1 MFDSDI
7 ESPYRKLDKYTTLS
21 DSGSAYAGTMRTI
34 KWISQNGV
42 DSKYIKDNE
51 KNFISKLF
59 ENDDFIQIRIVS
71 IVYFAFIGKIAYD
84 EYSK

>member
-21 DSGSAYAGTMRTI
+21 DSGSSYAGTMRTI